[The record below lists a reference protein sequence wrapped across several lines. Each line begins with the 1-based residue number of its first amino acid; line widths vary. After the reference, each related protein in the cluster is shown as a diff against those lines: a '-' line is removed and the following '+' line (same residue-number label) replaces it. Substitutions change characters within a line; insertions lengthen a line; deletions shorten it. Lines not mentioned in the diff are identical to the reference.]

1 MVAPGGS
8 GLKRN
13 SGIKKNILFA
23 IEKGE
28 KISQLSVVMFI
39 IAQTKS
45 RFFSQNFVAKISNE
59 SSSLPDYSDG
69 IWGLKKFLP
78 ITALCRCNQ
87 VRVLIQKKQKIQAQR
102 FWGETQHSTRDMR
115 GNSGYGYTLWK

>member
-23 IEKGE
+23 IKKGE
-28 KISQLSVVMFI
+28 LISLLNVVVFI

-45 RFFSQNFVAKISNE
+45 QFFFQNFVAKISNE
-59 SSSLPDYSDG
+59 SSSSPDYSDG
-69 IWGLKKFLP
+69 IWGLKKSLP

-87 VRVLIQKKQKIQAQR
+87 VRLLIKIHKVL
-102 FWGETQHSTRDMR
+102 ERDTTF
-115 GNSGYGYTLWK
+115 N

>member
-23 IEKGE
+23 IKKGE
-28 KISQLSVVMFI
+28 LISLLNVVVFI

-45 RFFSQNFVAKISNE
+45 QFFSQNFVAKISNE
-59 SSSLPDYSDG
+59 SSSSPDYSDG
-69 IWGLKKFLP
+69 IWGLKKSLP

-87 VRVLIQKKQKIQAQR
+87 VRLLIKIQKVL
-102 FWGETQHSTRDMR
+102 ERDTTF
-115 GNSGYGYTLWK
+115 N